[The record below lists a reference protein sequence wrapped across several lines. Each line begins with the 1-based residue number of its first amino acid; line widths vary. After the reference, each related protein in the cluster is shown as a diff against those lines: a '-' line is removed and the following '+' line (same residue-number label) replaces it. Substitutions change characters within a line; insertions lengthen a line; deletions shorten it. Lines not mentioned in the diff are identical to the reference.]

1 MNLPLLV
8 EIPAALLPLVA
19 RNRESLRAAVGA
31 IQSESEGAAAGLIA
45 GRTRSHNSQTDHPT
59 PPFATPQ
66 SPVGAGS
73 TRDEALP
80 VPTQP
85 DWSPDRWLQW
95 DRVTAA
101 SDFVLQQATQN
112 PVLLLDLAASG
123 DLDRAFAPGELCAQI
138 AAAVSQAATEDELA
152 RALRRQRARHQIRII
167 WRDLTRQADLIQTC
181 RDLSD
186 MADACID
193 QAYQWLYLRHC
204 QQFGT
209 PMGRRSGQ
217 PQHMVVLGMGKL
229 GAVELN
235 LSSDIDLIFAYPE
248 GGETEGAKRPLDN
261 QEFFIRL
268 GQRLIKALDPITVD
282 GFVFRVD
289 MRLRPYGSSGALV
302 LSFNALEQY
311 YQDQGR
317 DWERYAMI
325 KARVVA
331 GDQQAGAQLL
341 DMLRPFVYRRYLDFS
356 AIEALRTMKQLI
368 QQEVRRKGM
377 ADNIKLGSGGIR
389 EVEFIAQAFQ
399 LIHGG
404 RDLSL
409 QQRPLLKVL
418 ATLEG
423 QGYLPAAVIA
433 ELRDGYEFLRYTEH
447 AIQAIADRQTQM
459 LPDGDQDRAR
469 IAFMMGFTDWASF
482 HQRLMQWRERTAWH
496 FGELIADPDEEADVP
511 KEEIV
516 GGEWLPLWEDSQDQD
531 VACRQLYTAG
541 FNDPAKALK
550 RLEDLRASPQ
560 LRAMQRLGRER
571 LDAFIPRL
579 LAQAVEHVDPD
590 LVLER
595 VLPLVEAVARRSAY
609 LVLLTENPDAL
620 RRLLTLCAAS
630 PWIAEQIARFPLL
643 LDELLNEARLFNPP
657 LAPELAA
664 ELRERLT
671 RIPED
676 DLEQQMEALR
686 HFKLAHNLRVAASEI
701 VGALPLMK
709 VSDYLTWLA
718 EAILEQVLALAWRQ
732 TVARHGVPK
741 RPDGSDC
748 DPGFVIVGYG
758 KVGGIELGHG
768 SDLDL
773 VFIHDGDPNAET
785 DGAKPI
791 DSAQFFTRLG
801 QRIIHLLTAQTNS
814 GQLYDVD
821 MRLRP
826 SGAAGLLVSSV
837 AAFARYQENEA
848 WTWEHQALVR
858 ARVLVGC
865 RQTGAA
871 FEQVRAQVLGRTRD
885 LDKLRAEVSE
895 MRAKMRDNLGTRLT
909 TAGLGA
915 NAFDAGVPFD
925 VKQDAGGI
933 VDIEFMVQYAALA
946 WSDKHPAL
954 LQYTDNIRILEGLEQ
969 AGLLPAADAGL
980 LREAYKA
987 YRSAAHRQALQ
998 KQAGVIAGDQFSAE
1012 RREVMRIWQSLG
1024 LSTPPVGAA

>member
-1 MNLPLLV
+1 MSLPPLAELPG
-8 EIPAALLPLVA
+8 ILLPFVTRAEQSFRTAVA
-19 RNRESLRAAVGA
+19 EL
-31 IQSESEGAAAGLIA
+31 EDDHGLSA
-45 GRTRSHNSQTDHPT
+45 WTAERWAQ
-59 PPFATPQ
+59 FA
-66 SPVGAGS
+66 
-73 TRDEALP
+73 
-80 VPTQP
+80 
-85 DWSPDRWLQW
+85 
-95 DRVTAA
+95 RVTAA
-101 SDFVLQQATQN
+101 SDFVTEQSVRDPLM
-112 PVLLLDLAASG
+112 LLALVQSG
-123 DLDRAFAPGELCAQI
+123 ELDRGFAPGELCGQI
-138 AAAVSQAATEDELA
+138 AAAVNAAETDDELG
-152 RALRRQRARHQIRII
+152 RALRRQRTRQQVRII
-167 WRDLTRQADLIQTC
+167 WRDLTRQADLVQTC

-186 MADACID
+186 MADASID
-193 QAYQWLYLRHC
+193 QAYQWLYSRHC
-204 QQFGT
+204 QQFGVPT
-209 PMGRRSGQ
+209 GRRSGE
-217 PQHMVVLGMGKL
+217 PQQMVILGMGKL

-248 GGETEGAKRPLDN
+248 GGETVGVKRSLDN

-268 GQRLIKALDPITVD
+268 GQRLIKALDPMTVD

-289 MRLRPYGSSGALV
+289 MRLRPYGSAGALV

-325 KARVVA
+325 KSRVVA
-331 GDQQAGAQLL
+331 GDQVAGAQLQE
-341 DMLRPFVYRRYLDFS
+341 MLRPFVYRRYLDFS

-418 ATLEG
+418 STLEG
-423 QGYLPAAVIA
+423 QGYLPPAVIS
-433 ELRDGYEFLRYTEH
+433 ELREGYEFLRYTEH

-459 LPDGDQDRAR
+459 LPDGAQDQAR
-469 IAFMMGFTDWASF
+469 IAFMLGFADWEAF
-482 HQRLMQWRERTAWH
+482 HAQLMYWRGRVAWH
-496 FGELIADPDEEADVP
+496 FGQVIADPDEEEGTESEVV
-511 KEEIV
+511 V
-516 GGEWLPLWEDSQDQD
+516 GGEWLPLWEEAQDEEA
-531 VACRQLYTAG
+531 ACRQLEEGG
-541 FNDPAKALK
+541 FADATKALK
-550 RLEDLRASPQ
+550 ALAGLRSSPQ

-579 LAQAVEHVDPD
+579 LAQAVEHANPD

-609 LVLLTENPDAL
+609 LVLLTENPGAL

-630 PWIAEQIARFPLL
+630 PWIAEQITRFPLL
-643 LDELLNEARLFNPP
+643 LDELLNEGRLFKPP

-686 HFKLAHNLRVAASEI
+686 HFKLAHRLRVAASEI
-701 VGALPLMK
+701 AGSLPLMK

-718 EAILEQVLALAWRQ
+718 EAILAQVLALAWRQ
-732 TVARHGVPK
+732 TVAKYGTPLRT
-741 RPDGSDC
+741 DGTLC
-748 DPGFVIVGYG
+748 DPGFIIVGYG
-758 KVGGIELGHG
+758 KVGGLELGHG

-773 VFIHDGDPNAET
+773 VFIHDGDPQAET

-791 DSAQFFTRLG
+791 DGAQFFTRLG
-801 QRIIHLLTAQTNS
+801 QRIIHLITTQTNS
-814 GQLYDVD
+814 GQLYEVD

-826 SGAAGLLVSSV
+826 SGASGLLVSSV
-837 AAFARYQENEA
+837 GAFARYQENEA

-858 ARVLVGC
+858 ARVLVGS
-865 RQTGAA
+865 QDVGQA
-871 FEQVRAQVLGRTRD
+871 FEKVRAAILGKHRD
-885 LDKLRAEVSE
+885 LATLRQEVSE
-895 MRAKMRDNLGTRLT
+895 MRAKMRDNLGSKS
-909 TAGLGA
+909 TAAGTAA
-915 NAFDAGVPFD
+915 NAFEATAPFD
-925 VKQDAGGI
+925 LKQDAGGI

-946 WSDKHPAL
+946 WSETHPPL
-954 LQYTDNIRILEGLEQ
+954 LRWTDNIRILEELEHEGLM
-969 AGLLPAADAGL
+969 PAEDASL

-998 KQAGVIAGDQFSAE
+998 KDPGVIPGDQFVDE
-1012 RREVMRIWQSLG
+1012 RRQVLRIWRELG
-1024 LSTPPVGAA
+1024 LS

>member
-1 MNLPLLV
+1 MSLPSLADF
-8 EIPAALLPLVA
+8 PAILLPLVTRA
-19 RNRESLRAAVGA
+19 QQTFRTSLAAASDGASASFDAWPESRRAA
-31 IQSESEGAAAGLIA
+31 
-45 GRTRSHNSQTDHPT
+45 
-59 PPFATPQ
+59 F
-66 SPVGAGS
+66 
-73 TRDEALP
+73 
-80 VPTQP
+80 
-85 DWSPDRWLQW
+85 
-95 DRVTAA
+95 DRVCAA
-101 SDFVLQQATQN
+101 SDFVTEQVCRD
-112 PVLLLDLAASG
+112 PHMLLELADS
-123 DLDRAFAPGELCAQI
+123 GELERSFAVGELRGQI
-138 AAAVSQAATEDELA
+138 AAALAEAGSEEELG
-152 RALRRQRARHQIRII
+152 RNLRRQRTRQQVRII
-167 WRDLTRQADLIQTC
+167 WRDLTRQADLVETC
-181 RDLSD
+181 RDLSE
-186 MADACID
+186 MADASID
-193 QAYQWLYLRHC
+193 LAYQWLYERHC

-209 PMGRRSGQ
+209 PTGRRSGQ
-217 PQHMVVLGMGKL
+217 PQQMVILGMGKL

-248 GGETEGAKRPLDN
+248 GGETVGAKRPLDN

-325 KARVVA
+325 KARVVG
-331 GDQQAGAQLL
+331 GDQVAGEQLL
-341 DMLRPFVYRRYLDFS
+341 EMLRPFVYRRYLDFS

-377 ADNIKLGSGGIR
+377 AENIKLGAGGIR

-418 ATLEG
+418 RTLEG
-423 QGYLPAAVIA
+423 QGYLPAAVID
-433 ELRDGYEFLRYTEH
+433 ELRQGYEFLRYTEH

-459 LPDGDQDRAR
+459 LPDGEQDQAR
-469 IAFMMGFTDWASF
+469 IAFMLGFADWQSF
-482 HQRLMQWRERTAWH
+482 HAQLMHWRGRVSWH
-496 FGELIADPDEEADVP
+496 FRQVIADPDSDPDDEQPEDTEVV
-511 KEEIV
+511 V
-516 GGEWLPLWEDSQDQD
+516 GGEWLPLWEESQDED
-531 VACRQLYTAG
+531 AACRQLLSGG
-541 FNDPAKALK
+541 FVDADKALK
-550 RLEDLRASPQ
+550 NLNDLRNSSQ
-560 LRAMQRLGRER
+560 LRSMQRLGRER

-579 LAQAVEHVDPD
+579 LAQAVEHENPD

-643 LDELLNEARLFNPP
+643 LDELLNEGRLFSPP
-657 LAPELAA
+657 KAPELAA

-686 HFKLAHNLRVAASEI
+686 HFKLAHRLRVAASEI
-701 VGALPLMK
+701 TGSLPLMK

-718 EAILEQVLALAWRQ
+718 EAILEQVLALAWRH
-732 TVARHGVPK
+732 TVARHGTPS
-741 RPDGSDC
+741 RPDGSLC

-773 VFIHDGDPNAET
+773 VFIHDGDLQAET

-801 QRIIHLLTAQTNS
+801 QRIIHLLTTQTNS
-814 GQLYDVD
+814 GQLYEVD

-826 SGAAGLLVSSV
+826 SGASGLLVSSLG
-837 AAFARYQENEA
+837 AFSRYQENEA

-858 ARVLVGC
+858 ARVLVGSHEVG
-865 RQTGAA
+865 TA
-871 FEQVRAQVLGRTRD
+871 FEQVRASVLGRERD
-885 LDKLRAEVSE
+885 LPKLRQEVSE
-895 MRAKMRDNLGTRLT
+895 MRAKMRGSLGTKV
-909 TAGLGA
+909 TAAGTAA
-915 NAFDAGVPFD
+915 NAFQPTVSFD
-925 VKQDAGGI
+925 LKQDAGGI

-946 WSDKHPAL
+946 WSREHPAL
-954 LQYTDNIRILEGLEQ
+954 LRYTDNIRILEGLEE
-969 AGLLPAADAGL
+969 AGLIPASDASL
-980 LREAYKA
+980 LREVYKI

-998 KQAGVIAGDQFSAE
+998 NQAGVVSGDQFE
-1012 RREVMRIWQSLG
+1012 IQRREVMRIWGEMG
-1024 LSTPPVGAA
+1024 LS

>member
-1 MNLPLLV
+1 MSLPSLADF
-8 EIPAALLPLVA
+8 PAILLPLVT
-19 RNRESLRAAVGA
+19 RA
-31 IQSESEGAAAGLIA
+31 QQTF
-45 GRTRSHNSQTDHPT
+45 RT
-59 PPFATPQ
+59 AL
-66 SPVGAGS
+66 A
-73 TRDEALP
+73 ALP
-80 VPTQP
+80 EDSLASFEAWPEA
-85 DWSPDRWLQW
+85 RRKAF
-95 DRVTAA
+95 DRVCAA
-101 SDFVLQQATQN
+101 SDFVTEQVCRD
-112 PVLLLDLAASG
+112 PRMLLELAES
-123 DLDRAFAPGELCAQI
+123 GELERSFSAGELRGQI
-138 AAAVSQAATEDELA
+138 AAAVLTASSDDELG
-152 RALRRQRARHQIRII
+152 RNLRRQRMRQQVRII
-167 WRDLTRQADLIQTC
+167 WRDLTRQADLIETC
-181 RDLSD
+181 RDLSE
-186 MADACID
+186 MADGCID
-193 QAYQWLYLRHC
+193 LAYQWLYERHC
-204 QQFGT
+204 QLLGT
-209 PMGRRSGQ
+209 PTGRRSGE
-217 PQHMVVLGMGKL
+217 PQQMVILGMGKL

-248 GGETEGAKRPLDN
+248 GGETVGAKRALDN

-268 GQRLIKALDPITVD
+268 GQRLIKALDPVTVD

-325 KARVVA
+325 KARVVG
-331 GDQQAGAQLL
+331 GDQVAGEQLL
-341 DMLRPFVYRRYLDFS
+341 QMLRPFVYRRYLDFS

-377 ADNIKLGSGGIR
+377 AENIKLGAGGIR

-409 QQRPLLKVL
+409 QQRPLFKVL
-418 ATLEG
+418 KTLEG
-423 QGYLPAAVIA
+423 QGYLPSAVTD
-433 ELRDGYEFLRYTEH
+433 ELREGYEFLRYTEH

-459 LPDGDQDRAR
+459 LPDNQQDQAR
-469 IAFMMGFTDWASF
+469 IAMMLGFADWPTF
-482 HQRLMQWRERTAWH
+482 HERLMHWRNRVSWH
-496 FGELIADPDEEADVP
+496 FRQVIADPDSDDDEQEDDGEV
-511 KEEIV
+511 IV
-516 GGEWLPLWEDSQDQD
+516 GGEWLPLWQESQDEEA
-531 VACRQLYTAG
+531 ACRQLSQAG
-541 FNDPAKALK
+541 FVEADKAIKQLAN
-550 RLEDLRASPQ
+550 LRGSPQ
-560 LRAMQRLGRER
+560 LRSMQRLGRER

-579 LAQAVEHVDPD
+579 LAQAVEHQNPD

-643 LDELLNEARLFNPP
+643 LDELLNEGRLFKPP

-664 ELRERLT
+664 ELHERLI

-686 HFKLAHNLRVAASEI
+686 HFKLAHRLRVAASEI
-701 VGALPLMK
+701 SGSLPLMK

-718 EAILEQVLALAWRQ
+718 EAILEQVLALAWRH
-732 TVARHGVPK
+732 TVARHGTPA
-741 RPDGSDC
+741 RPDGSLC
-748 DPGFVIVGYG
+748 DPSFVIVGYG

-773 VFIHDGDPNAET
+773 VFIHDGDPQAET

-791 DSAQFFTRLG
+791 DGAQFFTRLG
-801 QRIIHLLTAQTNS
+801 QRIIHLLTTQTNS
-814 GQLYDVD
+814 GQLYEVD

-826 SGAAGLLVSSV
+826 SGASGLLVSSLG
-837 AAFARYQENEA
+837 AFARYQENEA

-858 ARVLVGC
+858 ARVLVGSSDV
-865 RQTGAA
+865 GSE
-871 FEQVRAQVLGRTRD
+871 FGKVRAAVLGRERD

-909 TAGLGA
+909 TAGRGA
-915 NAFDAGVPFD
+915 NAFDPAMVFD
-925 VKQDAGGI
+925 LKQDAGGI

-946 WSDKHPAL
+946 WSREHPAL
-954 LQYTDNIRILEGLEQ
+954 LRYTDNIRILEGLEE
-969 AGLLPAADAGL
+969 AGLLPGVDASL

-987 YRSAAHRQALQ
+987 YRAAAHRQALQ
-998 KQAGVIAGDQFSAE
+998 NQAGTVAGDQFEVE
-1012 RREVMRIWQSLG
+1012 RREVMRIWSESG
-1024 LSTPPVGAA
+1024 LT

>member
-1 MNLPLLV
+1 MNMPLLV
-8 EIPAALLPLVA
+8 ELPADLSPLIS
-19 RNRESLRAAVGA
+19 RNRDSFHVSL
-31 IQSESEGAAAGLIA
+31 AAAELA
-45 GRTRSHNSQTDHPT
+45 
-59 PPFATPQ
+59 
-66 SPVGAGS
+66 
-73 TRDEALP
+73 
-80 VPTQP
+80 
-85 DWSPDRWLQW
+85 
-95 DRVTAA
+95 DRVAA
-101 SDFVLQQATQN
+101 WPAERWAQFDRVCACSDFVSQQVLRDPA
-112 PVLLLDLAASG
+112 LLLQLISSG
-123 DLDRAFAPGELCAQI
+123 ELDRGYAKNELCQQI
-138 AAAVSQAATEDELA
+138 AAATQAASTEDELG
-152 RALRRQRARHQIRII
+152 RVLRRQRNRHQVRII
-167 WRDLTRQADLIQTC
+167 WRDLTRQADLVQTC
-181 RDLSD
+181 QDLSD
-186 MADACID
+186 LADASID
-193 QAYQWLYLRHC
+193 QAYRWLYPRHC
-204 QQFGT
+204 EQFGT
-209 PMGRRSGQ
+209 PIGRRSGE
-217 PQHMVVLGMGKL
+217 PQQMVVLGMGKL

-248 GGETEGAKRPLDN
+248 GGETQGTKRPLDN

-268 GQRLIKALDPITVD
+268 GQRLIKALDPVTVD

-331 GDQQAGAQLL
+331 GDQQAGGQLL
-341 DMLRPFVYRRYLDFS
+341 EMLRPFVYRRYLDFS

-377 ADNIKLGSGGIR
+377 AENIKLGSGGIR

-433 ELRDGYEFLRYTEH
+433 EMRQGYEFLRYTEH
-447 AIQAIADRQTQM
+447 AIQAIADKQTQM
-459 LPDGDQDRAR
+459 LPDSEQDRAR
-469 IAFMMGFTDWASF
+469 MACMMGFADWAVF
-482 HQRLMQWRERTAWH
+482 HAQLMAWRGRIDWH
-496 FGELIADPDEEADVP
+496 FRQVIADPDEEEGEV
-511 KEEIV
+511 EVVV
-516 GGEWLPLWEDSQDQD
+516 GGEWLPLWEEAQHEEA
-531 VACRQLYTAG
+531 ACRQLEEAG
-541 FNDPAKALK
+541 FFDAPKALK
-550 RLEDLRASPQ
+550 HLANLRGSPQ

-579 LAQAVEHVDPD
+579 LAQAVEHDDPD

-630 PWIAEQIARFPLL
+630 PWIAEQITRFPLL
-643 LDELLNEARLFNPP
+643 LDELLNEGRLFNPP

-701 VGALPLMK
+701 NGSLPLMK

-718 EAILEQVLALAWRQ
+718 EAILAQVLALAWRQ
-732 TVARHGVPK
+732 TVARHGVP
-741 RPDGSDC
+741 RRADGSLC
-748 DPGFVIVGYG
+748 DPGFVILGYG

-773 VFIHDGDPNAET
+773 VFIHDGDANTET

-814 GQLYDVD
+814 GQLYEVD

-826 SGAAGLLVSSV
+826 SGAAGLLVSSLG
-837 AAFARYQENEA
+837 AFARYQENEA

-858 ARVLVGC
+858 ARVLVGDA
-865 RQTGAA
+865 GVASA
-871 FEQVRAQVLGRTRD
+871 FEQVRAQVLGRERD
-885 LDKLRAEVSE
+885 LAKLSAEVSE
-895 MRAKMRDNLGTRLT
+895 MRAKMRDNLGTRATL
-909 TAGLGA
+909 AGTGP
-915 NAFDAGVPFD
+915 NAFDSAVRFD
-925 VKQDAGGI
+925 LKQDAGGI

-946 WSDKHPAL
+946 WSREHPAL
-954 LQYTDNIRILEGLEQ
+954 LRYTDNIRILEGLEQ
-969 AGLLPAADAGL
+969 AGLMPAADAAL

-987 YRSAAHRQALQ
+987 YRSVAHRQALQ
-998 KQAGVIAGDQFSAE
+998 KQAGVISGDQFVTE
-1012 RREVMRIWQSLG
+1012 RQEVRRIWAQLG
-1024 LSTPPVGAA
+1024 LV

>member
-1 MNLPLLV
+1 MSLPLLADL
-8 EIPAALLPLVA
+8 PATLQPLVS
-19 RNRESLRAAVGA
+19 RNAASLRAAVAAGDSPSLDDWSTQRWA
-31 IQSESEGAAAGLIA
+31 EFDRVAAA
-45 GRTRSHNSQTDHPT
+45 S
-59 PPFATPQ
+59 
-66 SPVGAGS
+66 
-73 TRDEALP
+73 E
-80 VPTQP
+80 
-85 DWSPDRWLQW
+85 
-95 DRVTAA
+95 
-101 SDFVLQQATQN
+101 FVLEQSLREPAMLQAL
-112 PVLLLDLAASG
+112 VASG
-123 DLDRAFAPGELCAQI
+123 ELDRPFGAGELCAQV
-138 AAAVSQAATEDELA
+138 AAAAQAATSEDELA
-152 RALRRQRARHQIRII
+152 RNLRRQRTRQQVRII
-167 WRDLTRQADLIQTC
+167 WRDLTRQADLVQTC

-186 MADACID
+186 LADASID
-193 QAYQWLYLRHC
+193 QAYQWLYPRLC
-204 QQFGT
+204 AQFGT
-209 PMGRRSGQ
+209 PTGHRSGL
-217 PQHMVVLGMGKL
+217 PQQMVVLGMGKL

-248 GGETEGAKRPLDN
+248 GGETAGVKRPLDN
-261 QEFFIRL
+261 QEFFTRL

-289 MRLRPYGSSGALV
+289 MRLRPYGSAGALV

-331 GDQQAGAQLL
+331 GDQVAGAQLQE
-341 DMLRPFVYRRYLDFS
+341 MLRPFVYRRYLDFS

-377 ADNIKLGSGGIR
+377 AENIKLGAGGIR

-423 QGYLPAAVIA
+423 QGYLPPAVIA
-433 ELRDGYEFLRYTEH
+433 ELREGYEFLRYTEH

-459 LPDGDQDRAR
+459 LPDGDLDRAR
-469 IAFMMGFTDWASF
+469 IAFMLGFDGWDSF
-482 HQRLMQWRERTAWH
+482 HAQLMHWRGRIDWH
-496 FGELIADPDEEADVP
+496 FRQVIADPDEEEG
-511 KEEIV
+511 EEGEVVV
-516 GGEWLPLWEDSQDQD
+516 GGEWLPLWEEAQDEEA
-531 VACRQLYTAG
+531 ACRQLDDAG
-541 FNDPAKALK
+541 FADAAKALK
-550 RLEDLRASPQ
+550 QLAGLRASPQ

-579 LAQAVEHVDPD
+579 LAQAVEHADPD

-609 LVLLTENPDAL
+609 LVLLTENPGAL

-630 PWIAEQIARFPLL
+630 PWIAAQITRFPLL
-643 LDELLNEARLFNPP
+643 LDELLNEGRLFSPP
-657 LAPELAA
+657 QAPELAA

-686 HFKLAHNLRVAASEI
+686 HFKLAHSLRVAASEI
-701 VGALPLMK
+701 AGSLPLMK

-718 EAILEQVLALAWRQ
+718 EAILNQVLALAWRQ
-732 TVARHGVPK
+732 TVARHGQPA
-741 RPDGSDC
+741 RSDGSLC
-748 DPGFVIVGYG
+748 DPGFIIVGYG

-773 VFIHDGDPNAET
+773 VFIHDGDPQAET

-801 QRIIHLLTAQTNS
+801 QRIIHLLTTQTNS

-826 SGAAGLLVSSV
+826 SGASGLLVSSLG
-837 AAFARYQENEA
+837 AFQRYQQNEA

-865 RQTGAA
+865 PQVGAA
-871 FEQVRAQVLGRTRD
+871 FEGVRAEVLGKARD
-885 LDKLRAEVSE
+885 LEKLRAEVSE
-895 MRAKMRDNLGTRLT
+895 MRAKMRDNLGTRAT
-909 TAGLGA
+909 QAGLGA
-915 NAFDAGVPFD
+915 NAFDSGVAFD
-925 VKQDAGGI
+925 IKQDAGGI

-946 WSDKHPAL
+946 WSHEHPAL
-954 LQYTDNIRILEGLEQ
+954 LRYTDNIRILEGLEA
-969 AGLLPAADAGL
+969 AGLMPASDAVL
-980 LREAYKA
+980 LREVYKA
-987 YRSAAHRQALQ
+987 FRSAAHRQALQ
-998 KQAGVIAGDQFSAE
+998 KQAGVIDAGQFVVE
-1012 RREVMRIWQSLG
+1012 RREVRRIWAQLG
-1024 LSTPPVGAA
+1024 LS

>member
-1 MNLPLLV
+1 MSLPALAVLPAILLPFASRAEQSLRTAV
-8 EIPAALLPLVA
+8 AALDDDHGL
-19 RNRESLRAAVGA
+19 
-31 IQSESEGAAAGLIA
+31 AG
-45 GRTRSHNSQTDHPT
+45 
-59 PPFATPQ
+59 
-66 SPVGAGS
+66 
-73 TRDEALP
+73 
-80 VPTQP
+80 
-85 DWSPDRWLQW
+85 WSPERWA
-95 DRVTAA
+95 DFARVSAA
-101 SDFVLQQATQN
+101 SDFFIEQSVRDPLM
-112 PVLLLDLAASG
+112 LLELVQFG
-123 DLDRAFAPGELCAQI
+123 DLDRGFAPGEMCGQI
-138 AAAVSQAATEDELA
+138 AAAVQQAQSEDELG
-152 RALRRQRARHQIRII
+152 RLLRRQRTRQQVRII
-167 WRDLTRQADLIQTC
+167 WRDLTRQADLVQTC

-186 MADACID
+186 MADASID
-193 QAYQWLYLRHC
+193 QAYQWLYQRHC

-209 PMGRRSGQ
+209 PTGRRSGE
-217 PQHMVVLGMGKL
+217 PQQMVILGMGKL

-248 GGETEGAKRPLDN
+248 GGETVGVKRPLDN

-289 MRLRPYGSSGALV
+289 MRLRPYGSAGALV

-331 GDQQAGAQLL
+331 GDQVAGVQLL
-341 DMLRPFVYRRYLDFS
+341 EMLRPFVYRRYLDFS

-377 ADNIKLGSGGIR
+377 AENIKLGSGGIR

-418 ATLEG
+418 GTLEG
-423 QGYLPAAVIA
+423 QGYLPPAVIA
-433 ELRDGYEFLRYTEH
+433 ELRNGYEFLRYTEH

-459 LPDGDQDRAR
+459 LPDDEKDQAR
-469 IAFMMGFTDWASF
+469 IAFMLGFDSWTAF
-482 HQRLMQWRERTAWH
+482 HEQLMYWRGRVDWH
-496 FGELIADPDEEADVP
+496 FRQVIADPDEEDG
-511 KEEIV
+511 EECQVAV
-516 GGEWLPLWEDSQDQD
+516 GGEWLPLWEEAQDEE
-531 VACRQLYTAG
+531 AASRQLEEGG
-541 FNDPAKALK
+541 FKDAPKALK
-550 RLEDLRASPQ
+550 QLAALRGSPQ

-579 LAQAVEHVDPD
+579 LAQAVEHADPD

-609 LVLLTENPDAL
+609 LVLLTENPGAL
-620 RRLLTLCAAS
+620 RQLLTLCAAS
-630 PWIAEQIARFPLL
+630 PWIAEQITRFPML
-643 LDELLNEARLFNPP
+643 LDELLNEGRLFKPP

-686 HFKLAHNLRVAASEI
+686 HFKLAHRLRVAASEI
-701 VGALPLMK
+701 SGSLALMK

-732 TVARHGVPK
+732 TVGKYGSPQRA
-741 RPDGSDC
+741 DGTLC
-748 DPGFVIVGYG
+748 DPGFIIVGYG

-791 DSAQFFTRLG
+791 DTAQFFTRLG
-801 QRIIHLLTAQTNS
+801 QRIIHLLTTQTNS
-814 GQLYDVD
+814 GQLYEVD

-826 SGAAGLLVSSV
+826 SGASGLLVSSLG
-837 AAFARYQENEA
+837 AFERYQQNEA
-848 WTWEHQALVR
+848 WTWEHQALIR

-865 RQTGAA
+865 KDVGGA
-871 FEQVRAQVLGRTRD
+871 FEKVRAAVLGRERD
-885 LDKLRAEVSE
+885 LPTLRQEVSE
-895 MRAKMRDNLGTRLT
+895 MRAKMRDNLGSKATVAG
-909 TAGLGA
+909 TAA
-915 NAFDAGVPFD
+915 NAFDATAPFD
-925 VKQDAGGI
+925 LKQDAGGI
-933 VDIEFMVQYAALA
+933 VDIEFMVQYATLA
-946 WSDKHPAL
+946 WSKEHPAL
-954 LQYTDNIRILEGLEQ
+954 LRYTDNIRILEGLEQ
-969 AGLLPAADAGL
+969 AGLIPATDAAL

-998 KQAGVIAGDQFSAE
+998 KEAGVIGGDQFVVE
-1012 RREVMRIWQSLG
+1012 RRDVMRIWAELG
-1024 LSTPPVGAA
+1024 LS

>member
-1 MNLPLLV
+1 MSLPSL
-8 EIPAALLPLVA
+8 AAMPSLLLPLA
-19 RNRESLRAAVGA
+19 SRAEQSWRSAV
-31 IQSESEGAAAGLIA
+31 AGLE
-45 GRTRSHNSQTDHPT
+45 GEHGLDQWSSERWTD
-59 PPFATPQ
+59 FA
-66 SPVGAGS
+66 
-73 TRDEALP
+73 
-80 VPTQP
+80 
-85 DWSPDRWLQW
+85 
-95 DRVTAA
+95 RVSAA
-101 SDFVLQQATQN
+101 SDFFIEQALRD
-112 PVLLLDLAASG
+112 PLMLLEVERCG
-123 DLDRAFAPGELCAQI
+123 QLDRSFAPGELRAQI
-138 AAAVSQAATEDELA
+138 AEAAQQAQTDDELG
-152 RALRRQRARHQIRII
+152 RVLRRQRTRQQIRII
-167 WRDLTRQADLIQTC
+167 WRDLTRQADLIETC

-186 MADACID
+186 MADASID
-193 QAYQWLYLRHC
+193 QAYRWLYQRHC

-209 PMGRRSGQ
+209 PTGHRSGE
-217 PQHMVVLGMGKL
+217 PQQMVILGMGKL

-248 GGETEGAKRPLDN
+248 GGETVGAKRPLDN

-268 GQRLIKALDPITVD
+268 GQRLIKALDPMTVD

-331 GDQQAGAQLL
+331 GDQVMGAQLL
-341 DMLRPFVYRRYLDFS
+341 DLLRPFVYRRYLDFS

-377 ADNIKLGSGGIR
+377 ADNIKLGAGGIR

-418 ATLEG
+418 SILEG
-423 QGYLPAAVIA
+423 QGYLPPAVIS
-433 ELRDGYEFLRYTEH
+433 ELREGYEFLRYTEH

-459 LPDGDQDRAR
+459 LPDSEQDQAR
-469 IAFMMGFTDWASF
+469 IAFMMGFDSWGLF
-482 HQRLMQWRERTAWH
+482 HEQLMAWRGRIDWH
-496 FGELIADPDEEADVP
+496 FRQVIADPDDENDIDEG
-511 KEEIV
+511 EMIV
-516 GGEWLPLWEDSQDQD
+516 GGEWLPLWEEVQDD
-531 VACRQLYTAG
+531 EAACAQLKEAG
-541 FNDPAKALK
+541 FVDAPNALK
-550 RLEDLRASPQ
+550 QLASLRASPQ

-579 LAQAVEHVDPD
+579 LAQAVEHANPD

-630 PWIAEQIARFPLL
+630 PWIAEQITRFPLL
-643 LDELLNEARLFNPP
+643 LDELLNEGRLFKPP

-686 HFKLAHNLRVAASEI
+686 NFKLAHRLRVAASEI
-701 VGALPLMK
+701 AGSLPLMK

-732 TVARHGVPK
+732 TVAKYGTPQRS
-741 RPDGSDC
+741 DGSLC
-748 DPGFVIVGYG
+748 DPGFIIVGYG

-826 SGAAGLLVSSV
+826 SGASGLLVSSLG
-837 AAFARYQENEA
+837 AFERYQQNEA

-865 RQTGAA
+865 KQVGAA
-871 FEQVRAQVLGRTRD
+871 FEKVRAQVLGRERD
-885 LDKLRAEVSE
+885 LPTLRQEVSE
-895 MRAKMRDNLGTRLT
+895 MRAKMRDNLGTRI
-909 TAGLGA
+909 TAAGTGD
-915 NAFDAGVPFD
+915 NAFLPTVPFD
-925 VKQDAGGI
+925 LKQDAGGI

-946 WSDKHPAL
+946 WSREHPAL
-954 LQYTDNIRILEGLEQ
+954 LRYTDNIRILEGLEQ
-969 AGLLPAADAGL
+969 AGLMPATDASL

-987 YRSAAHRQALQ
+987 FRAVAHRQALQ
-998 KQAGVIAGDQFSAE
+998 KEAGVVTGYQLVDA
-1012 RREVMRIWQSLG
+1012 RRDVRRIWAQLG
-1024 LSTPPVGAA
+1024 LS

>member
-1 MNLPLLV
+1 MSLPSLAEL
-8 EIPAALLPLVA
+8 PAILLPLVTRAQQSFRASLDALMDVDKA
-19 RNRESLRAAVGA
+19 RFDTWPHARLAA
-31 IQSESEGAAAGLIA
+31 
-45 GRTRSHNSQTDHPT
+45 
-59 PPFATPQ
+59 F
-66 SPVGAGS
+66 
-73 TRDEALP
+73 
-80 VPTQP
+80 
-85 DWSPDRWLQW
+85 
-95 DRVTAA
+95 DRVCGA
-101 SDFVLQQATQN
+101 SDFVAEHVARDPLM
-112 PVLLLDLAASG
+112 LLELAES
-123 DLDRAFAPGELCAQI
+123 GELERSFGAGELHGQI
-138 AAAVSQAATEDELA
+138 ARAVVEATTDDELG
-152 RALRRQRARHQIRII
+152 RNLRRQRTRQQVRII
-167 WRDLTRQADLIQTC
+167 WRDLTKQADLVETC

-186 MADACID
+186 MADGSID
-193 QAYQWLYLRHC
+193 LAYRWLYERHC

-209 PMGRRSGQ
+209 PTGRRTGE
-217 PQHMVVLGMGKL
+217 PQQMVILGMGKL

-248 GGETEGAKRPLDN
+248 GGETQGVKRALDN

-268 GQRLIKALDPITVD
+268 GQRLIKALDPVTVD

-325 KARVVA
+325 KARVVG
-331 GDQQAGAQLL
+331 GDRAKGDELL
-341 DMLRPFVYRRYLDFS
+341 EMLRPFVYRRYLDFS

-377 ADNIKLGSGGIR
+377 AENIKLGSGGIR

-418 ATLEG
+418 RTLEG
-423 QGYLPAAVIA
+423 QGYLPAAVVD
-433 ELRDGYEFLRYTEH
+433 ELRQGYEFLRYTEH

-459 LPDGDQDRAR
+459 LPDGAQDQAR
-469 IAFMMGFTDWASF
+469 IAFIMGFADWNSF
-482 HQRLMQWRERTAWH
+482 HEKLMYWRGRVDWH
-496 FGELIADPDEEADVP
+496 FRQVIADPDEEEGQP
-511 KEEIV
+511 EGGEEIV
-516 GGEWLPLWEDSQDQD
+516 GGEWLPLWEESQNEES
-531 VACRQLYTAG
+531 ACRQLQEGG
-541 FNDPAKALK
+541 FADAEKALK
-550 RLEDLRASPQ
+550 HLSNLRNSSQ
-560 LRAMQRLGRER
+560 LRSMQRLGRER

-579 LAQAVEHVDPD
+579 LAQAVEHDNPD
-590 LVLER
+590 LILER

-609 LVLLTENPDAL
+609 LVLLTENPGAL

-643 LDELLNEARLFNPP
+643 LDELLNEGRLFSPP
-657 LAPELAA
+657 QAPELAA

-686 HFKLAHNLRVAASEI
+686 HFKLAHRLRVAASEI
-701 VGALPLMK
+701 TGSLPLMK

-718 EAILEQVLALAWRQ
+718 EAILEQVLALAWRH
-732 TVARHGVPK
+732 TVARHGAPR
-741 RPDGSDC
+741 RPDGSVC

-773 VFIHDGDPNAET
+773 VFIHDGDPQAET
-785 DGAKPI
+785 DGPKPI
-791 DSAQFFTRLG
+791 DGAQFFTRLG
-801 QRIIHLLTAQTNS
+801 QRIIHLITTQTNS
-814 GQLYDVD
+814 GQLYEVD

-826 SGAAGLLVSSV
+826 SGAAGLLVSSLG
-837 AAFARYQENEA
+837 AFSRYQENEA

-858 ARVLVGC
+858 ARVLVGSADVG
-865 RQTGAA
+865 RG
-871 FEQVRAQVLGRTRD
+871 FEAVRAAVLGRERD
-885 LDKLRAEVSE
+885 LDKLRQEVSE
-895 MRAKMRDNLGTRLT
+895 MRAKMRDNLGTRA
-909 TAGLGA
+909 TAAGNGP
-915 NAFDAGVPFD
+915 NAFEATASFD
-925 VKQDAGGI
+925 LKQDAGGI

-946 WSDKHPAL
+946 WSREHPAL
-954 LQYTDNIRILEGLEQ
+954 LRYTDNIRILEGLEE
-969 AGLLPAADAGL
+969 AGLMPAADASL
-980 LREAYKA
+980 LREVYKA

-998 KQAGVIAGDQFSAE
+998 KDAGVVSGDQFAAE
-1012 RREVMRIWQSLG
+1012 RREVMRIWAQLG
-1024 LSTPPVGAA
+1024 LS

>member
-1 MNLPLLV
+1 MSLPLLADF
-8 EIPAALLPLVA
+8 PAILLPLITRA
-19 RNRESLRAAVGA
+19 QQTFRTALADLSADALASFEAWPESRRLA
-31 IQSESEGAAAGLIA
+31 
-45 GRTRSHNSQTDHPT
+45 
-59 PPFATPQ
+59 F
-66 SPVGAGS
+66 
-73 TRDEALP
+73 
-80 VPTQP
+80 
-85 DWSPDRWLQW
+85 
-95 DRVTAA
+95 DRVCAA
-101 SDFVLQQATQN
+101 SDFVTEQICRD
-112 PVLLLDLAASG
+112 PRMLLDMADS
-123 DLDRAFAPGELCAQI
+123 GELERSFSAGELRGQI
-138 AAAVSQAATEDELA
+138 ADALSTATTDDELG
-152 RALRRQRARHQIRII
+152 RNLRRQRMRHQVRII
-167 WRDLTRQADLIQTC
+167 WRDLTRQADLIETC

-193 QAYQWLYLRHC
+193 LACHWLHERLC

-209 PMGRRSGQ
+209 PTGRRTGL
-217 PQHMVVLGMGKL
+217 PQQMVILGMGKL

-235 LSSDIDLIFAYPE
+235 LSSDIDLIFGYPE
-248 GGETEGAKRPLDN
+248 GGETVGVKRPLDN

-268 GQRLIKALDPITVD
+268 GQRLIKALDPVTVD

-325 KARVVA
+325 KARVVG
-331 GDQQAGAQLL
+331 GDQKAGAELL
-341 DMLRPFVYRRYLDFS
+341 EMLRPFVYRRYLDFS

-368 QQEVRRKGM
+368 QQEVKRKGM
-377 ADNIKLGSGGIR
+377 AENIKLGAGGIR

-409 QQRPLLKVL
+409 QQRPLFKVL
-418 ATLEG
+418 KTLEG
-423 QGYLPAAVIA
+423 QGYLPSAVTE
-433 ELRDGYEFLRYTEH
+433 ELREGYEFLRYTEH

-459 LPDGDQDRAR
+459 LPDNEQDQAR
-469 IAFMMGFTDWASF
+469 IALMMGFSDWASF
-482 HQRLMQWRERTAWH
+482 HERLMYWRGRVSWH
-496 FGELIADPDEEADVP
+496 FRQVIADPDSDPDEEQEDDSEV
-511 KEEIV
+511 IV
-516 GGEWLPLWEDSQDQD
+516 GGEWLPLWEESQDEE
-531 VACRQLYTAG
+531 AASRQLSQAG
-541 FNDPAKALK
+541 FVNAETAIKHLAN
-550 RLEDLRASPQ
+550 LRSSPH
-560 LRAMQRLGRER
+560 LRSMQRLSRER

-579 LAQAVEHVDPD
+579 LAQAVEHDKPD

-643 LDELLNEARLFNPP
+643 LDELLNEGRLFNPP

-664 ELRERLT
+664 ELRERLI

-686 HFKLAHNLRVAASEI
+686 HFKLAHSLRVAASEI
-701 VGALPLMK
+701 TGSLPLMK

-718 EAILEQVLALAWRQ
+718 EAILEQVLALAWRHS
-732 TVARHGVPK
+732 VARHGTPS
-741 RPDGSDC
+741 RPDGTLC

-773 VFIHDGDPNAET
+773 VFIHDGDPQTET
-785 DGAKPI
+785 DGARPI

-801 QRIIHLLTAQTNS
+801 QRIIHLLTTQTNS

-826 SGAAGLLVSSV
+826 SGASGLLVSSLG
-837 AAFARYQENEA
+837 AFSRYQDKEA

-858 ARVLVGC
+858 ARVLTGSPDVG
-865 RQTGAA
+865 R
-871 FEQVRAQVLGRTRD
+871 EVEKVRADVLGRERD

-895 MRAKMRDNLGTRLT
+895 MRAKMRDNLGSRLT
-909 TAGLGA
+909 AAGRGA
-915 NAFDAGVPFD
+915 NAFESSMPFD
-925 VKQDAGGI
+925 LKQDAGGI

-946 WSDKHPAL
+946 WSREHPGL
-954 LQYTDNIRILEGLEQ
+954 LQYTDNIRILEGLEE
-969 AGLLPAADAGL
+969 AGLLPDADASL

-998 KQAGVIAGDQFSAE
+998 KQAGVVSGDQFHCE
-1012 RREVMRIWQSLG
+1012 RREVMRIWAQMG
-1024 LSTPPVGAA
+1024 LS

>member
-1 MNLPLLV
+1 MSLPTLTELPAILLPKAQRAEQSFRDAV
-8 EIPAALLPLVA
+8 AALDA
-19 RNRESLRAAVGA
+19 DH
-31 IQSESEGAAAGLIA
+31 GLSA
-45 GRTRSHNSQTDHPT
+45 W
-59 PPFATPQ
+59 TPQ
-66 SPVGAGS
+66 
-73 TRDEALP
+73 
-80 VPTQP
+80 
-85 DWSPDRWLQW
+85 RWA
-95 DRVTAA
+95 DFARVCAA
-101 SDFVLQQATQN
+101 SDFVIEQSVRDPLM
-112 PVLLLDLAASG
+112 LLELAAWG
-123 DLDRAFAPGELCAQI
+123 ELDRGFAPGELCGQI
-138 AAAVSQAATEDELA
+138 AGAVQQAETEDELG
-152 RALRRQRARHQIRII
+152 RVLRRQRTRQQVRII
-167 WRDLTRQADLIQTC
+167 WRDLTRQADLVHTC

-186 MADACID
+186 MADASID
-193 QAYQWLYLRHC
+193 QAYQWLYQRHC
-204 QQFGT
+204 VQFGT
-209 PMGRRSGQ
+209 PTGRRSGE
-217 PQHMVVLGMGKL
+217 PQHMVILGMGKL

-248 GGETEGAKRPLDN
+248 GGETVGVKRSLDN

-268 GQRLIKALDPITVD
+268 GQKLIKALDPMTVD

-289 MRLRPYGSSGALV
+289 MRLRPYGSAGALV

-331 GDQQAGAQLL
+331 GDQVAGAQLL

-418 ATLEG
+418 GTLEG
-423 QGYLPAAVIA
+423 QGYLPPAVIA
-433 ELRDGYEFLRYTEH
+433 ELRNGYEFLRYTEH

-459 LPDGDQDRAR
+459 LPDSPEDQAR
-469 IAFMMGFTDWASF
+469 IAFMLGFADWTAF
-482 HQRLMQWRERTAWH
+482 HERLMYWRGRVDWH
-496 FGELIADPDEEADVP
+496 FRQVIADPDEEEGAESELV
-511 KEEIV
+511 V
-516 GGEWLPLWEDSQDQD
+516 GGEWLPLWEESQDEEA
-531 VACRQLYTAG
+531 ACRQLAEGG
-541 FNDPAKALK
+541 FTDATKALK
-550 RLEDLRASPQ
+550 ALASLRNSPQ

-579 LAQAVEHVDPD
+579 LAQAVEHANPD

-630 PWIAEQIARFPLL
+630 PWIAEQITRFPLL
-643 LDELLNEARLFNPP
+643 LDELLNEGRLFKPP

-686 HFKLAHNLRVAASEI
+686 HFKLAHRLRVAASEI
-701 VGALPLMK
+701 AGSLPLMK

-732 TVARHGVPK
+732 TVARHGSPQ
-741 RPDGSDC
+741 RLDGTLC
-748 DPGFVIVGYG
+748 DPGFIIVGYG

-773 VFIHDGDPNAET
+773 VFIHDGDPQAET

-791 DSAQFFTRLG
+791 DGAQFFTRLG
-801 QRIIHLLTAQTNS
+801 QRIIHLLTTQTNS
-814 GQLYDVD
+814 GQLYEVD

-826 SGAAGLLVSSV
+826 SGASGLLVSSLG
-837 AAFARYQENEA
+837 AFDRYQQNEA
-848 WTWEHQALVR
+848 WTWEHQALIR
-858 ARVLVGC
+858 ARVLVGS
-865 RQTGAA
+865 QDVGHA
-871 FEQVRAQVLGRTRD
+871 FEQVRAKVLGRERD
-885 LDKLRAEVSE
+885 LAKLRQEVSE
-895 MRAKMRDNLGTRLT
+895 MRAKMRDNLGTKA
-909 TAGLGA
+909 TAAGTGA
-915 NAFDAGVPFD
+915 NAFDATALFD
-925 VKQDAGGI
+925 LKQDAGGI

-946 WSDKHPAL
+946 WSAQHPSL
-954 LQYTDNIRILEGLEQ
+954 LRYTDNIRILEGLEQ
-969 AGLLPAADAGL
+969 VGLMPAADAHL
-980 LREAYKA
+980 LREVYKA

-998 KQAGVIAGDQFSAE
+998 NEAGTVPGDQFADE
-1012 RREVMRIWQSLG
+1012 RRQVMRIWQALG
-1024 LSTPPVGAA
+1024 LS

>member
-1 MNLPLLV
+1 MSLPSLAPIPGLLQ
-8 EIPAALLPLVA
+8 PLA
-19 RNRESLRAAVGA
+19 SRAEQSWRTAV
-31 IQSESEGAAAGLIA
+31 AGLE
-45 GRTRSHNSQTDHPT
+45 GGHGLD
-59 PPFATPQ
+59 
-66 SPVGAGS
+66 
-73 TRDEALP
+73 
-80 VPTQP
+80 
-85 DWSPDRWLQW
+85 DWSPERWSAFS
-95 DRVTAA
+95 RVSAA
-101 SDFVLQQATQN
+101 SDFFIEQSLRD
-112 PVLLLDLAASG
+112 PLMLLELARSG
-123 DLDRAFAPGELCAQI
+123 ELDRTFAPGELCGQI
-138 AAAVSQAATEDELA
+138 AAAAQAATSDDELG
-152 RALRRQRARHQIRII
+152 RALRRQRTRQQVRII
-167 WRDLTRQADLIQTC
+167 WRDINRQADLIETC

-186 MADACID
+186 MADASID
-193 QAYQWLYLRHC
+193 QAYRWLYQRHC

-209 PMGRRSGQ
+209 PIGNRSGE
-217 PQHMVVLGMGKL
+217 PQAMVILGMGKL

-248 GGETEGAKRPLDN
+248 GGETVGAKRALDN

-268 GQRLIKALDPITVD
+268 GQRLIKALDPMTVD

-331 GDQQAGAQLL
+331 GDQVMGAQLL
-341 DMLRPFVYRRYLDFS
+341 SLLRPFVYRRYLDFS

-377 ADNIKLGSGGIR
+377 ADNIKLGAGGIR

-418 ATLEG
+418 TTLEG
-423 QGYLPAAVIA
+423 QGYLPGAVIS
-433 ELRDGYEFLRYTEH
+433 ELREGYEFLRYTEH

-459 LPDGDQDRAR
+459 LPDTEQDQAR
-469 IAFMMGFTDWASF
+469 IAFIMGFDSWSAF
-482 HQRLMQWRERTAWH
+482 HEQLMAWRGRIDWH
-496 FGELIADPDEEADVP
+496 FRQVIADPDEEEVID
-511 KEEIV
+511 EGELIV
-516 GGEWLPLWEDSQDQD
+516 GGEWLPLWEEVQDD
-531 VACRQLYTAG
+531 AAACAQLEEAG
-541 FNDPAKALK
+541 FVDAPKALK
-550 RLEDLRASPQ
+550 QLASLRSSPQ

-579 LAQAVEHVDPD
+579 LAQAVEHANPD

-630 PWIAEQIARFPLL
+630 PWIAEQITRFPLL
-643 LDELLNEARLFNPP
+643 LDELLNERRLFKPP

-686 HFKLAHNLRVAASEI
+686 NFKLAHRLRVAASEI
-701 VGALPLMK
+701 AGSLPLMK

-732 TVARHGVPK
+732 TVAKFGTPQRA
-741 RPDGSDC
+741 DGSLC
-748 DPGFVIVGYG
+748 DPGFIIVGYG

-791 DSAQFFTRLG
+791 DGAQFFTRLG

-826 SGAAGLLVSSV
+826 SGASGLLVSSLG
-837 AAFARYQENEA
+837 AFERYQESEA

-865 RQTGAA
+865 KQVGAA
-871 FEQVRAQVLGRTRD
+871 FENVRASVLGRERD
-885 LDKLRAEVSE
+885 LPTLRQEVSE
-895 MRAKMRDNLGTRLT
+895 MRAKMRGNLGTRI
-909 TAGLGA
+909 TAAGTA
-915 NAFDAGVPFD
+915 ENAYEATVPFD
-925 VKQDAGGI
+925 LKQDAGGI

-946 WSDKHPAL
+946 WSREHPAL
-954 LQYTDNIRILEGLEQ
+954 LRYTDNIRILEGLEQ
-969 AGLLPAADAGL
+969 VGLMPATDASL

-987 YRSAAHRQALQ
+987 FRAVAHRQALQ
-998 KQAGVIAGDQFSAE
+998 KEAGVVTGDQFVVE
-1012 RREVMRIWQSLG
+1012 RQHVRRIWSELG
-1024 LSTPPVGAA
+1024 LS

>member
-1 MNLPLLV
+1 MTLPVLAEL
-8 EIPAALLPLVA
+8 PAILLPLVSRSEQSFRTA
-19 RNRESLRAAVGA
+19 VASL
-31 IQSESEGAAAGLIA
+31 ENDHGL
-45 GRTRSHNSQTDHPT
+45 SSWT
-59 PPFATPQ
+59 PERWAQFA
-66 SPVGAGS
+66 
-73 TRDEALP
+73 
-80 VPTQP
+80 
-85 DWSPDRWLQW
+85 
-95 DRVTAA
+95 RVTAA
-101 SDFVLQQATQN
+101 SEFVIEQSVRDPLM
-112 PVLLLDLAASG
+112 LLSLVQSG
-123 DLDRAFAPGELCAQI
+123 ELDRAFAPGELCAQI
-138 AAAVSQAATEDELA
+138 AAAVNAAQSEDELG
-152 RALRRQRARHQIRII
+152 RALRRQRARHQVRII
-167 WRDLTRQADLIQTC
+167 WRDLTRQADLVQTC

-193 QAYQWLYLRHC
+193 QAYQWLYSRHC
-204 QQFGT
+204 EQFGT
-209 PMGRRSGQ
+209 PTGRRSGLPQ
-217 PQHMVVLGMGKL
+217 PMVILGMGKL

-248 GGETEGAKRPLDN
+248 GGETVGVKRSLDN

-268 GQRLIKALDPITVD
+268 GQRLIKALDPMTVD

-331 GDQQAGAQLL
+331 GDQVAGAQLL
-341 DMLRPFVYRRYLDFS
+341 EMLRPFVYRRYLDFS

-418 ATLEG
+418 STLEG
-423 QGYLPAAVIA
+423 QGYLPPAVVS
-433 ELRDGYEFLRYTEH
+433 ELREGYEFLRYTEH

-459 LPDGDQDRAR
+459 LPEGAQDQAR
-469 IAFMMGFTDWASF
+469 IAFMLGFADWEAF
-482 HQRLMQWRERTAWH
+482 HEKLMYWRGRVAWH
-496 FGELIADPDEEADVP
+496 FAQVIADPDEDEGAASEVV
-511 KEEIV
+511 V
-516 GGEWLPLWEDSQDQD
+516 GGEWLPLWEEAQDEEA
-531 VACRQLYTAG
+531 ACRQLQEGG
-541 FNDPAKALK
+541 FADASKALK
-550 RLEDLRASPQ
+550 ALAGLRGSPQ

-579 LAQAVEHVDPD
+579 IAQAVEHANPD

-609 LVLLTENPDAL
+609 LVLLTENPGAL

-630 PWIAEQIARFPLL
+630 PWIAEQITRFPLL
-643 LDELLNEARLFNPP
+643 LDELLNEGRLFKPP

-686 HFKLAHNLRVAASEI
+686 HFKLAHRLRVAASEI
-701 VGALPLMK
+701 AGSLPLMK

-732 TVARHGVPK
+732 TVAKYGTPLRT
-741 RPDGSDC
+741 DGTLC
-748 DPGFVIVGYG
+748 DPGFIIVGYG
-758 KVGGIELGHG
+758 KVGGLELGHG

-773 VFIHDGDPNAET
+773 VFIHDGDPQAET
-785 DGAKPI
+785 DGPKSI
-791 DSAQFFTRLG
+791 DGAQFFTRLG

-814 GQLYDVD
+814 GQLYEVD

-826 SGAAGLLVSSV
+826 SGAAGLLVSSLG
-837 AAFARYQENEA
+837 AFARYQENEA

-858 ARVLVGC
+858 ARVLVGSADVG
-865 RQTGAA
+865 QA
-871 FEQVRAQVLGRTRD
+871 FEKVRAQVLGKARD
-885 LDKLRAEVSE
+885 LATLQQEVSE
-895 MRAKMRDNLGTRLT
+895 MRAKMRDNLGTRS
-909 TAGLGA
+909 TAAGTAA
-915 NAFDAGVPFD
+915 NAFEATAPFD
-925 VKQDAGGI
+925 LKQDAGGI

-946 WSDKHPAL
+946 WSQSHPPL
-954 LQYTDNIRILEGLEQ
+954 LRWTDNIRILEELEHQGLM
-969 AGLLPAADAGL
+969 PAEDAGL

-998 KQAGVIAGDQFSAE
+998 KDAGVIPGDQFAEE
-1012 RREVMRIWQSLG
+1012 RRQVMRIWREMGLG
-1024 LSTPPVGAA
+1024 

>member
-1 MNLPLLV
+1 MSLPSLAP
-8 EIPAALLPLVA
+8 IPPLLLPLVTRA
-19 RNRESLRAAVGA
+19 EQSWRAAV
-31 IQSESEGAAAGLIA
+31 AGLD
-45 GRTRSHNSQTDHPT
+45 S
-59 PPFATPQ
+59 
-66 SPVGAGS
+66 
-73 TRDEALP
+73 EWALE
-80 VPTQP
+80 
-85 DWSPDRWLQW
+85 DWSAERWMAFN
-95 DRVTAA
+95 RVSAA
-101 SDFVLQQATQN
+101 SDFFIEQALRD
-112 PVLLLDLAASG
+112 PLMLLELAG
-123 DLDRAFAPGELCAQI
+123 FGELDRSFAPGELCGQI
-138 AAAVSQAATEDELA
+138 GSAVQQAHTDDELG
-152 RALRRQRARHQIRII
+152 RVLRRQRTRQQVRII
-167 WRDLTRQADLIQTC
+167 WRDLTRQADLIETC

-186 MADACID
+186 MADASID
-193 QAYQWLYLRHC
+193 QAYRWLYERHC

-209 PMGRRSGQ
+209 PIGQRSGEPQ
-217 PQHMVVLGMGKL
+217 PMVILGMGKL

-248 GGETEGAKRPLDN
+248 GGETVGAKRPLDN

-268 GQRLIKALDPITVD
+268 GQRLIKALDPMTVD

-331 GDQQAGAQLL
+331 GDQVMGAQLL
-341 DMLRPFVYRRYLDFS
+341 NLLRPFVYRRYLDFS

-377 ADNIKLGSGGIR
+377 ADNIKLGAGGIR

-409 QQRPLLKVL
+409 QQRPLLNVL
-418 ATLEG
+418 SILEG
-423 QGYLPAAVIA
+423 QGYLPGAVVS
-433 ELRDGYEFLRYTEH
+433 ELREGYEFLRYTEH

-459 LPDGDQDRAR
+459 LPDSEQDQAR
-469 IAFMMGFTDWASF
+469 IAFMMGFDSWATF
-482 HQRLMQWRERTAWH
+482 HEQLMAWRGRIDWH
-496 FGELIADPDEEADVP
+496 FRQVIADPDDEEDID
-511 KEEIV
+511 EGELIV
-516 GGEWLPLWEDSQDQD
+516 GGEWLPLWEEVQDD
-531 VACRQLYTAG
+531 AAACVQLQEAG
-541 FNDPAKALK
+541 FADAPKALK
-550 RLEDLRASPQ
+550 QLAGLRSSPQ

-579 LAQAVEHVDPD
+579 LAQAVEHANPD

-630 PWIAEQIARFPLL
+630 PWIAEQITRFPLL
-643 LDELLNEARLFNPP
+643 LDEVLNEGRLFKPP

-686 HFKLAHNLRVAASEI
+686 NFKLAHRLRVAASEI
-701 VGALPLMK
+701 AGSLPLMK

-732 TVARHGVPK
+732 TVAKYGTPQRT
-741 RPDGSDC
+741 DGSLC
-748 DPGFVIVGYG
+748 DPGFIIVGYG

-814 GQLYDVD
+814 GQLYEVD

-826 SGAAGLLVSSV
+826 SGASGLLVSSLG
-837 AAFARYQENEA
+837 AFERYQQNEA

-865 RQTGAA
+865 KQVGAA
-871 FEQVRAQVLGRTRD
+871 FEQVRAKVLGRERD
-885 LDKLRAEVSE
+885 LPTLRLEVSE
-895 MRAKMRDNLGTRLT
+895 MRAKMRDNLGTRIT
-909 TAGLGA
+909 AAGLGE
-915 NAFDAGVPFD
+915 NAFQPTVPFD
-925 VKQDAGGI
+925 LKQDAGGI

-946 WSDKHPAL
+946 WAWEYPQL
-954 LQYTDNIRILEGLEQ
+954 LRYTDNIRILEGLEQ
-969 AGLLPAADAGL
+969 AGLMPAADASL

-987 YRSAAHRQALQ
+987 FRAVAHRQALQ
-998 KQAGVIAGDQFSAE
+998 KEAGVVTGDQFVVE
-1012 RREVMRIWQSLG
+1012 RQHVRRIWSELG
-1024 LSTPPVGAA
+1024 LDPVSQNTELKL

>member
-1 MNLPLLV
+1 MTLPALAEL
-8 EIPAALLPLVA
+8 PAILLPLVS
-19 RNRESLRAAVGA
+19 RSEQSFRTAVA
-31 IQSESEGAAAGLIA
+31 QLED
-45 GRTRSHNSQTDHPT
+45 DHGFSTWT
-59 PPFATPQ
+59 PERWAQFA
-66 SPVGAGS
+66 
-73 TRDEALP
+73 
-80 VPTQP
+80 
-85 DWSPDRWLQW
+85 
-95 DRVTAA
+95 RVTAA
-101 SDFVLQQATQN
+101 SDFVIEQSVRDPLM
-112 PVLLLDLAASG
+112 LLSLVQSG
-123 DLDRAFAPGELCAQI
+123 ELDRPFAPGELCAQI
-138 AAAVSQAATEDELA
+138 AAAATAAQTEDELG
-152 RALRRQRARHQIRII
+152 RVLRRQRARHQVRII
-167 WRDLTRQADLIQTC
+167 WRDLTRQADLVQTC

-186 MADACID
+186 MADASID
-193 QAYQWLYLRHC
+193 QAYQWLYSRHC

-209 PMGRRSGQ
+209 PTGRRSGL
-217 PQHMVVLGMGKL
+217 PQQMVILGMGKL

-248 GGETEGAKRPLDN
+248 GGETVGVKRALDN

-268 GQRLIKALDPITVD
+268 GQRLIKALDPMTVD

-325 KARVVA
+325 KSRVVA
-331 GDQQAGAQLL
+331 GDQVAGAQLQE
-341 DMLRPFVYRRYLDFS
+341 MLRPFVYRRYLDFS

-418 ATLEG
+418 GTLEG
-423 QGYLPAAVIA
+423 QGYLPPAVIS
-433 ELRDGYEFLRYTEH
+433 ELREGYEFLRYTEH

-459 LPDGDQDRAR
+459 LPDTAQDQAR
-469 IAFMMGFTDWASF
+469 IAFMLGFADWDAF
-482 HQRLMQWRERTAWH
+482 HEKLMFWRGRVAWH
-496 FGELIADPDEEADVP
+496 FAQVIADPDEEEGADCEVV
-511 KEEIV
+511 V
-516 GGEWLPLWEDSQDQD
+516 GGEWLPLWEEAQDEEA
-531 VACRQLYTAG
+531 ACRQLEEGG
-541 FNDPAKALK
+541 FADATKALK
-550 RLEDLRASPQ
+550 ALAGLRSSPQ

-579 LAQAVEHVDPD
+579 LAQAVEHDNPD

-609 LVLLTENPDAL
+609 LVLLTENPGAL

-630 PWIAEQIARFPLL
+630 PWIAEQITRFPLL
-643 LDELLNEARLFNPP
+643 LDELLNEGRLFKPP

-686 HFKLAHNLRVAASEI
+686 HFKLAHRLRVAASEI
-701 VGALPLMK
+701 AGSLPLMK

-732 TVARHGVPK
+732 TVAKYGTPLRT
-741 RPDGSDC
+741 DGTLC
-748 DPGFVIVGYG
+748 DPGFIIVGYG

-773 VFIHDGDPNAET
+773 VFIHDGDPQAET

-791 DSAQFFTRLG
+791 DGAQFFTRLG

-814 GQLYDVD
+814 GQLYEVD

-826 SGAAGLLVSSV
+826 SGASGLLVSSLG
-837 AAFARYQENEA
+837 AFARYQENEA

-858 ARVLVGC
+858 ARVLVGS
-865 RQTGAA
+865 QDVGQA
-871 FEQVRAQVLGRTRD
+871 FEKVRAQVLGKTRD
-885 LDKLRAEVSE
+885 LAKLQQEVSE
-895 MRAKMRDNLGTRLT
+895 MRAKMRDNLGSKS
-909 TAGLGA
+909 TAAGTGA
-915 NAFDAGVPFD
+915 NAFEATAPFD
-925 VKQDAGGI
+925 LKQDAGGI

-946 WSDKHPAL
+946 WSQSHPPL
-954 LQYTDNIRILEGLEQ
+954 LRWTDNIRILEELEHEGLMPVE
-969 AGLLPAADAGL
+969 DASL

-998 KQAGVIAGDQFSAE
+998 KDAGVIPGDQFADE
-1012 RREVMRIWQSLG
+1012 RRQVMRIWRELG
-1024 LSTPPVGAA
+1024 LS

>member
-1 MNLPLLV
+1 MNLPELV
-8 EIPAALLPLVA
+8 DLPPLVQA
-19 RNRESLRAAVGA
+19 LTQPRREGFM
-31 IQSESEGAAAGLIA
+31 AAA
-45 GRTRSHNSQTDHPT
+45 QTDIPW
-59 PPFATPQ
+59 PEDF
-66 SPVGAGS
+66 
-73 TRDEALP
+73 
-80 VPTQP
+80 
-85 DWSPDRWLQW
+85 WSQF
-95 DRVTAA
+95 DRVCTA
-101 SDFVLQQATQN
+101 SDFVYQQVQQDPA
-112 PVLLLDLAASG
+112 LLLELHASG
-123 DLDRAFAPGELCAQI
+123 QLQRAFQAGELCAQI
-138 AAAVSQAATEDELA
+138 TAAVSVAESEDQLG
-152 RALRRQRARHQIRII
+152 RLLRRQRTRQQVRII
-167 WRDLTRQADLIQTC
+167 WRDLTRQADLVHTC

-186 MADACID
+186 LADACID
-193 QAYQWLYLRHC
+193 QAYHWLYPRHC

-209 PMGRRSGQ
+209 PKGRRTGEA
-217 PQHMVVLGMGKL
+217 QHLVVLGMGKL

-235 LSSDIDLIFAYPE
+235 LSSDIDLIFGYPE
-248 GGETEGAKRPLDN
+248 GGETEGTKRPLDN

-268 GQRLIKALDPITVD
+268 GQRLIKALDPVTVD

-331 GDQQAGAQLL
+331 GDKVAGARLL
-341 DMLRPFVYRRYLDFS
+341 EMLRPFVYRRYLDFS

-377 ADNIKLGSGGIR
+377 VDNIKLGAGGIR

-409 QQRPLLKVL
+409 QQRPLLRVL

-423 QGYLPAAVIA
+423 QGYLPAAVVN
-433 ELRDGYEFLRYTEH
+433 ELRDGYAFMRYTEH

-459 LPDGDQDRAR
+459 LPDGALDQAR
-469 IAFMMGFTDWASF
+469 IALMMGFANWASF
-482 HQRLMQWRERTAWH
+482 HQQLMHWRGRIDWH
-496 FGELIADPDEEADVP
+496 FRQVIADPDEEEGATGDLS
-511 KEEIV
+511 V
-516 GGEWLPLWEDSQDQD
+516 GGEWLPLWEEDQHEE
-531 VACRQLYTAG
+531 AARRQLEEAG
-541 FNDPAKALK
+541 FHDAARALK
-550 RLEDLRASPQ
+550 RLADLRVSPQ
-560 LRAMQRLGRER
+560 LRAMQRVGRER

-579 LAQAVEHVDPD
+579 LAQAVEHADPD

-630 PWIAEQIARFPLL
+630 PWIAEQITRFPLL
-643 LDELLNEARLFNPP
+643 LDELLNEDRLFSPP
-657 LAPELAA
+657 FAPELAA

-701 VGALPLMK
+701 AGNLPLMK

-732 TVARHGVPK
+732 TVARHGSPL
-741 RPDGSDC
+741 RTDGSPC

-773 VFIHDGDPNAET
+773 VFIHDADANAET

-801 QRIIHLLTAQTNS
+801 QRIIHMLTAHTNS
-814 GQLYDVD
+814 GQLYEVD

-826 SGAAGLLVSSV
+826 SGAAGLLVSSIS
-837 AAFARYQENEA
+837 AFERYQEKEA

-865 RQTGAA
+865 PRVASA
-871 FEQVRAQVLGRTRD
+871 FEQVRARVLSQSRD
-885 LDKLRAEVSE
+885 LPALRVEVSE
-895 MRAKMRDNLGTRLT
+895 MRAKMRDNLGSRV
-909 TAGLGA
+909 TAAGTGT
-915 NAFDAGVPFD
+915 NAFDANAPLD
-925 VKQDAGGI
+925 LKQDAGGI

-946 WSDKHPAL
+946 WSGQHPGL

-969 AGLLPAADAGL
+969 AGLLPGADASL

-998 KQAGVIAGDQFSAE
+998 KQAGVVSGNQFINE
-1012 RREVMRIWQSLG
+1012 RREVRRIWGELG
-1024 LSTPPVGAA
+1024 LT

>member
-1 MNLPLLV
+1 MNVPLLV
-8 EIPAALLPLVA
+8 DLPADLTPLIS
-19 RNRESLRAAVGA
+19 RNRDSFHVAL
-31 IQSESEGAAAGLIA
+31 AAAELAEQLA
-45 GRTRSHNSQTDHPT
+45 GWP
-59 PPFATPQ
+59 A
-66 SPVGAGS
+66 
-73 TRDEALP
+73 E
-80 VPTQP
+80 
-85 DWSPDRWLQW
+85 RWAQF
-95 DRVTAA
+95 DRVCAC
-101 SDFVLQQATQN
+101 SDFVLQQVLRD
-112 PVLLLDLAASG
+112 PGLLLQLIDSG
-123 DLDRAFAPGELCAQI
+123 ELDRRYAQGELCTQI
-138 AAAVSQAATEDELA
+138 ATATQAASTEDELG
-152 RALRRQRARHQIRII
+152 RVLRRQRNRHQVRII
-167 WRDLTRQADLIQTC
+167 WRDLTRQADLVQTC
-181 RDLSD
+181 QDLSD
-186 MADACID
+186 MADASID
-193 QAYQWLYLRHC
+193 QAYRWLYPRHC
-204 QQFGT
+204 EQFGT
-209 PMGRRSGQ
+209 PIGRRSGE
-217 PQHMVVLGMGKL
+217 PQQMVVLGMGKL

-248 GGETEGAKRPLDN
+248 GGETQGTKRPLDN

-268 GQRLIKALDPITVD
+268 GQRLIKALDPVTVD

-331 GDQQAGAQLL
+331 GDQQAGGQLL
-341 DMLRPFVYRRYLDFS
+341 EMLRPFVYRRYLDFS

-377 ADNIKLGSGGIR
+377 AENIKLGSGGIR

-423 QGYLPAAVIA
+423 QGYLPGAVIA
-433 ELRDGYEFLRYTEH
+433 EMRQGYEFLRYTEH
-447 AIQAIADRQTQM
+447 AIQAIADKQTQM
-459 LPDGDQDRAR
+459 LPDSEQDRAR
-469 IAFMMGFTDWASF
+469 MACMMGFADWAAF
-482 HQRLMQWRERTAWH
+482 HAQLMVWRGRIDWH
-496 FGELIADPDEEADVP
+496 FRQVIADPDEEEGEV
-511 KEEIV
+511 EVVV
-516 GGEWLPLWEDSQDQD
+516 GGEWLPLWEEAQHEEA
-531 VACRQLYTAG
+531 ACRQLEEAG
-541 FNDPAKALK
+541 FFDAPKALK
-550 RLEDLRASPQ
+550 HLANLRGSPQ

-579 LAQAVEHVDPD
+579 LAQAVEHDDPD

-630 PWIAEQIARFPLL
+630 PWIAEQITRFPLL
-643 LDELLNEARLFNPP
+643 LDELLNEGRLFNPP

-701 VGALPLMK
+701 NGSLPLMK

-718 EAILEQVLALAWRQ
+718 EAILAQVLALAWRQ
-732 TVARHGVPK
+732 TVARHGVP
-741 RPDGSDC
+741 RRADGSLC
-748 DPGFVIVGYG
+748 DPGFVILGYG

-773 VFIHDGDPNAET
+773 VFIHDGDANTET

-814 GQLYDVD
+814 GQLYEVD

-826 SGAAGLLVSSV
+826 SGAAGLLVSSLG
-837 AAFARYQENEA
+837 AFARYQENEA

-858 ARVLVGC
+858 ARVLVGDA
-865 RQTGAA
+865 GVASA
-871 FEQVRAQVLGRTRD
+871 FEQVRAQVLGRERD
-885 LDKLRAEVSE
+885 LSKLSAEVSE
-895 MRAKMRDNLGTRLT
+895 MRAKMRDNLGTRATLAG
-909 TAGLGA
+909 TAP
-915 NAFDAGVPFD
+915 NAFDAAVRFD
-925 VKQDAGGI
+925 LKQDAGGI

-946 WSDKHPAL
+946 WSREHPAL
-954 LQYTDNIRILEGLEQ
+954 LRYTDNIRILEGLEQ
-969 AGLLPAADAGL
+969 AGLMPAADAAL

-987 YRSAAHRQALQ
+987 YRSVAHRQALQ
-998 KQAGVIAGDQFSAE
+998 KQAGVISGDQFVTE
-1012 RREVMRIWQSLG
+1012 RQEVRRIWAQLG
-1024 LSTPPVGAA
+1024 LV

>member
-1 MNLPLLV
+1 MSLPLLADF
-8 EIPAALLPLVA
+8 PAILLPFITRAQQTFRTALA
-19 RNRESLRAAVGA
+19 DLSADALASFEAWPESRRLA
-31 IQSESEGAAAGLIA
+31 
-45 GRTRSHNSQTDHPT
+45 
-59 PPFATPQ
+59 F
-66 SPVGAGS
+66 
-73 TRDEALP
+73 
-80 VPTQP
+80 
-85 DWSPDRWLQW
+85 
-95 DRVTAA
+95 DRVCAA
-101 SDFVLQQATQN
+101 SDFVTEQICRD
-112 PVLLLDLAASG
+112 PGMLLDLADS
-123 DLDRAFAPGELCAQI
+123 GELERSFSTGELRGQI
-138 AAAVSQAATEDELA
+138 ANALSTATTDDELG
-152 RALRRQRARHQIRII
+152 RNLRRQRMRHQVRII
-167 WRDLTRQADLIQTC
+167 WRDLTRQADLIETC

-193 QAYQWLYLRHC
+193 LACHWLHERLC

-209 PMGRRSGQ
+209 PTGRRTGL
-217 PQHMVVLGMGKL
+217 PQQMVILGMGKL

-235 LSSDIDLIFAYPE
+235 LSSDIDLIFGYPE
-248 GGETEGAKRPLDN
+248 GGETVGVKRPLDN

-268 GQRLIKALDPITVD
+268 GQRLIKALDPVTVD

-325 KARVVA
+325 KARVVG
-331 GDQQAGAQLL
+331 GDQKAGAELL
-341 DMLRPFVYRRYLDFS
+341 EMLRPFVYRRYLDFS

-368 QQEVRRKGM
+368 QQEVKRKGM
-377 ADNIKLGSGGIR
+377 AENIKLGAGGIR

-409 QQRPLLKVL
+409 QQRPLFKVL
-418 ATLEG
+418 KTLEG
-423 QGYLPAAVIA
+423 QGYLPSAVTE
-433 ELRDGYEFLRYTEH
+433 ELREGYEFLRYTEH

-459 LPDGDQDRAR
+459 LPDNEQDQAR
-469 IAFMMGFTDWASF
+469 IALMMGFSDWASF
-482 HQRLMQWRERTAWH
+482 HERLMYWRGRVSWH
-496 FGELIADPDEEADVP
+496 FRQVIADPDSDPDDEQEDDSEV
-511 KEEIV
+511 IV
-516 GGEWLPLWEDSQDQD
+516 GGEWLPLWEESQDEE
-531 VACRQLYTAG
+531 AASRQLSQAG
-541 FNDPAKALK
+541 FVNAETAIKHLAN
-550 RLEDLRASPQ
+550 LRSSPH
-560 LRAMQRLGRER
+560 LRSMQRLSRER

-579 LAQAVEHVDPD
+579 LAQAVEHDKPD

-643 LDELLNEARLFNPP
+643 LDELLNEGRLFNPP

-664 ELRERLT
+664 ELRERLI

-686 HFKLAHNLRVAASEI
+686 HFKLAHSLRVAASEI
-701 VGALPLMK
+701 TGSLPLMK

-718 EAILEQVLALAWRQ
+718 EAILEQVLALAWRHS
-732 TVARHGVPK
+732 VARHGTPS
-741 RPDGSDC
+741 RPDGTLC

-773 VFIHDGDPNAET
+773 VFIHDGDPQTET
-785 DGAKPI
+785 DGARPI

-801 QRIIHLLTAQTNS
+801 QRIIHLLTTQTNS

-826 SGAAGLLVSSV
+826 SGASGLLVSSLG
-837 AAFARYQENEA
+837 AFARYQDKEA

-858 ARVLVGC
+858 ARVLTGSPDVG
-865 RQTGAA
+865 R
-871 FEQVRAQVLGRTRD
+871 EVEKVRADVLGRERD

-895 MRAKMRDNLGTRLT
+895 MRAKMRDNLGSRLT
-909 TAGLGA
+909 AAGRGA
-915 NAFDAGVPFD
+915 NAFESSMPFD
-925 VKQDAGGI
+925 LKQDAGGI

-946 WSDKHPAL
+946 WSREHPGL
-954 LQYTDNIRILEGLEQ
+954 LQYTDNIRILEGLEE
-969 AGLLPAADAGL
+969 AGLLPDADASL

-998 KQAGVIAGDQFSAE
+998 KQAGVVSGDQFHCE
-1012 RREVMRIWQSLG
+1012 RREVMRIWAQMG
-1024 LSTPPVGAA
+1024 LS

>member
-1 MNLPLLV
+1 MSLPLLA
-8 EIPAALLPLVA
+8 ELPAVLLPFVTRAGQSWRTALD
-19 RNRESLRAAVGA
+19 SL
-31 IQSESEGAAAGLIA
+31 
-45 GRTRSHNSQTDHPT
+45 T
-59 PPFATPQ
+59 
-66 SPVGAGS
+66 
-73 TRDEALP
+73 DEARHQFQAWPEARL
-80 VPTQP
+80 
-85 DWSPDRWLQW
+85 SAF
-95 DRVTAA
+95 DRVCAA
-101 SDFVLQQATQN
+101 SDFVADQVSRDPLM
-112 PVLLLDLAASG
+112 LLDLAESG
-123 DLDRAFAPGELCAQI
+123 ELERSFAPGELLGQI
-138 AAAVSQAATEDELA
+138 ANAVIQAASDDELG
-152 RALRRQRARHQIRII
+152 RNLRRQRTRQQVRII
-167 WRDLTRQADLIQTC
+167 WRDLTRQADLVETC

-186 MADACID
+186 MADGCID
-193 QAYQWLYLRHC
+193 LAYKWLYERHC

-209 PMGRRSGQ
+209 PTGRRTGE
-217 PQHMVVLGMGKL
+217 PQQMVILGMGKL

-248 GGETEGAKRPLDN
+248 GGETQGVKRPLDN

-268 GQRLIKALDPITVD
+268 GQRLIKALDPVTVD

-325 KARVVA
+325 KARVVG
-331 GDQQAGAQLL
+331 GDQEKGSELL

-377 ADNIKLGSGGIR
+377 ADNIKLGAGGIR

-418 ATLEG
+418 KTLEG
-423 QGYLPAAVIA
+423 QGYLPAAVID
-433 ELRDGYEFLRYTEH
+433 ELREGYQFLRYTEH

-459 LPDGDQDRAR
+459 LPDDPQDKAR
-469 IAFMMGFTDWASF
+469 IAFMMGFADWASF
-482 HQRLMQWRERTAWH
+482 HEQLMHWRERVGWH
-496 FGELIADPDEEADVP
+496 FRQVIADPDEEEGQEDHG
-511 KEEIV
+511 EEIV
-516 GGEWLPLWEDSQDQD
+516 GGEWLPLWEESQNEES
-531 VACRQLYTAG
+531 ACLQLQEGG
-541 FNDPAKALK
+541 FADAQKALK
-550 RLEDLRASPQ
+550 NLSNLRNSSQ
-560 LRAMQRLGRER
+560 LRSMQRLGRER

-579 LAQAVEHVDPD
+579 LAQAVEHDNPD

-609 LVLLTENPDAL
+609 LVLLTENPGAL

-643 LDELLNEARLFNPP
+643 LDELLNEGRLFSPP
-657 LAPELAA
+657 QAPELAA

-686 HFKLAHNLRVAASEI
+686 HFKLAHRLRVAASEI
-701 VGALPLMK
+701 TGSLPLMK

-718 EAILEQVLALAWRQ
+718 EAILEQVLALAWRH
-732 TVARHGVPK
+732 TVARHGAPR
-741 RPDGSDC
+741 RPDGTLC

-773 VFIHDGDPNAET
+773 VFIHDGDPQAET

-791 DSAQFFTRLG
+791 DGAQFFTRLG
-801 QRIIHLLTAQTNS
+801 QRIIHLITTQTNS
-814 GQLYDVD
+814 GQLYEVD

-826 SGAAGLLVSSV
+826 SGAAGLLVSSLG
-837 AAFARYQENEA
+837 AFSRYQENEA

-858 ARVLVGC
+858 ARVLVGSTDVG
-865 RQTGAA
+865 RQ
-871 FEQVRAQVLGRTRD
+871 FEAVRASVLGRERD
-885 LDKLRAEVSE
+885 LTKLRQEVSE
-895 MRAKMRDNLGTRLT
+895 MRAKMRDNLGTRT
-909 TAGLGA
+909 TAAGKGA
-915 NAFDAGVPFD
+915 NAFEPTARFD
-925 VKQDAGGI
+925 LKQDAGGI

-946 WSDKHPAL
+946 WSREHPAL
-954 LQYTDNIRILEGLEQ
+954 LRYTDNIRILEGLEEV
-969 AGLLPAADAGL
+969 GLMAAADAGL

-998 KQAGVIAGDQFSAE
+998 NDPGVVAGDQFATE
-1012 RREVMRIWQSLG
+1012 RREVMRIWAQLG
-1024 LSTPPVGAA
+1024 LS

>member
-1 MNLPLLV
+1 MTLPALAEL
-8 EIPAALLPLVA
+8 PAILLPLVS
-19 RNRESLRAAVGA
+19 RSEQSFRTAVAQLQDDLGF
-31 IQSESEGAAAGLIA
+31 S
-45 GRTRSHNSQTDHPT
+45 TWT
-59 PPFATPQ
+59 PERWAQFA
-66 SPVGAGS
+66 
-73 TRDEALP
+73 
-80 VPTQP
+80 
-85 DWSPDRWLQW
+85 
-95 DRVTAA
+95 RVTAA
-101 SDFVLQQATQN
+101 SDFVIEQSVRDPLM
-112 PVLLLDLAASG
+112 LLSLVQSG
-123 DLDRAFAPGELCAQI
+123 ELDRPFAPGELCGQI
-138 AAAVSQAATEDELA
+138 AAAVSTAQSEDELG
-152 RALRRQRARHQIRII
+152 RVLRRQRARHQVRII
-167 WRDLTRQADLIQTC
+167 WRDLTRQADLVQTC

-186 MADACID
+186 MADASID
-193 QAYQWLYLRHC
+193 QAYQWLYSRHC
-204 QQFGT
+204 EQFGT
-209 PMGRRSGQ
+209 PTGRRSGE
-217 PQHMVVLGMGKL
+217 PQQMVILGMGKL

-248 GGETEGAKRPLDN
+248 GGETVGVKRALDN

-268 GQRLIKALDPITVD
+268 GQRLIKALDPMTVD

-325 KARVVA
+325 KSRVVA
-331 GDQQAGAQLL
+331 GDQVAGAQLQE
-341 DMLRPFVYRRYLDFS
+341 MLRPFVYRRYLDFS

-418 ATLEG
+418 STLEG
-423 QGYLPAAVIA
+423 QGYLPPAVIS
-433 ELRDGYEFLRYTEH
+433 ELREGYEFLRYTEH

-459 LPDGDQDRAR
+459 LPDSPQDQAR
-469 IAFMMGFTDWASF
+469 IAFMLGFADWDAF
-482 HQRLMQWRERTAWH
+482 HEKLMFWRGRVAWH
-496 FGELIADPDEEADVP
+496 FAQVIADPDEEEGADCEVV
-511 KEEIV
+511 V
-516 GGEWLPLWEDSQDQD
+516 GGEWLPLWEEAQDEEA
-531 VACRQLYTAG
+531 ACRQLEEGG
-541 FNDPAKALK
+541 FADATKALK
-550 RLEDLRASPQ
+550 ALAGLRSSPQ

-579 LAQAVEHVDPD
+579 LAQAVEHDNPD

-609 LVLLTENPDAL
+609 LVLLTENPGAL

-630 PWIAEQIARFPLL
+630 PWIAEQITRFPLL
-643 LDELLNEARLFNPP
+643 LDELLNEGRLFKPP

-686 HFKLAHNLRVAASEI
+686 HFKLAHRLRVAASEI
-701 VGALPLMK
+701 AGSLPLMK

-732 TVARHGVPK
+732 TVAKYGTPLRT
-741 RPDGSDC
+741 DGTLC
-748 DPGFVIVGYG
+748 DPGFIIVGYG

-773 VFIHDGDPNAET
+773 VFIHDGDPQAET

-791 DSAQFFTRLG
+791 DGAQFFTRLG

-814 GQLYDVD
+814 GQLYEVD

-826 SGAAGLLVSSV
+826 SGASGLLVSSLG
-837 AAFARYQENEA
+837 AFARYQENEA

-858 ARVLVGC
+858 ARVLVGS
-865 RQTGAA
+865 QDVGQA
-871 FEQVRAQVLGRTRD
+871 FEKVRAQVLGKARD
-885 LDKLRAEVSE
+885 LAKLQQEVSE
-895 MRAKMRDNLGTRLT
+895 MRAKMRDNLGSKS
-909 TAGLGA
+909 TAAGTAA
-915 NAFDAGVPFD
+915 NAFDATAPFD
-925 VKQDAGGI
+925 LKQDAGGI

-946 WSDKHPAL
+946 WSQTHPPL
-954 LQYTDNIRILEGLEQ
+954 LRWTDNIRILEELEHEGLMPVE
-969 AGLLPAADAGL
+969 DASL

-998 KQAGVIAGDQFSAE
+998 KDAGVIPGDQFADE
-1012 RREVMRIWQSLG
+1012 RRQVMRIWRELG
-1024 LSTPPVGAA
+1024 LS

>member
-1 MNLPLLV
+1 MSLPSLADF
-8 EIPAALLPLVA
+8 PAILLPLITRAQQTFRTALADLSADAVA
-19 RNRESLRAAVGA
+19 S
-31 IQSESEGAAAGLIA
+31 
-45 GRTRSHNSQTDHPT
+45 
-59 PPFATPQ
+59 F
-66 SPVGAGS
+66 
-73 TRDEALP
+73 EAWP
-80 VPTQP
+80 EP
-85 DWSPDRWLQW
+85 RRKAF
-95 DRVTAA
+95 DRVCAA
-101 SDFVLQQATQN
+101 SDFVTEQVCRDPQMLLQ
-112 PVLLLDLAASG
+112 LAES
-123 DLDRAFAPGELCAQI
+123 GELERSFSVGELREQI
-138 AAAVSQAATEDELA
+138 ADALRPAATDEELG
-152 RALRRQRARHQIRII
+152 RNLRRQRARQQVRII
-167 WRDLTRQADLIQTC
+167 WRDLTRQADLIETC
-181 RDLSD
+181 RDLSE
-186 MADACID
+186 MADGSID
-193 QAYQWLYLRHC
+193 LAYHWLYERHC
-204 QQFGT
+204 QLLGT
-209 PMGRRSGQ
+209 PTGRRTGQ
-217 PQHMVVLGMGKL
+217 PQHMVILGMGKL

-235 LSSDIDLIFAYPE
+235 LSSDIDLIFGYPE
-248 GGETEGAKRPLDN
+248 GGETVGVKRPLDN

-268 GQRLIKALDPITVD
+268 GQRLIKALDPVTVD

-325 KARVVA
+325 KARVVG
-331 GDQQAGAQLL
+331 GDQVAGAELL

-368 QQEVRRKGM
+368 QHEVKRKGM
-377 ADNIKLGSGGIR
+377 AENIKLGAGGIR

-409 QQRPLLKVL
+409 QQRPLFKVL
-418 ATLEG
+418 KTLEG
-423 QGYLPAAVIA
+423 QGYLPAAVTE
-433 ELRDGYEFLRYTEH
+433 ELREGYEFLRYTEH

-459 LPDGDQDRAR
+459 LPDNEQDQAR
-469 IAFMMGFTDWASF
+469 IALIMGFADWASF
-482 HQRLMQWRERTAWH
+482 HERLMHWRSRVSWH
-496 FGELIADPDEEADVP
+496 FRQVIADPDSDPDDEQEDDSEV
-511 KEEIV
+511 IV
-516 GGEWLPLWEDSQDQD
+516 GGEWLPLWEESQDEE
-531 VACRQLYTAG
+531 AAERQLVQAG
-541 FNDPAKALK
+541 FVNAGQALK
-550 RLEDLRASPQ
+550 QLASLRSSPN
-560 LRAMQRLGRER
+560 LRSMQRLSRER

-579 LAQAVEHVDPD
+579 LAQAVEHKKPD

-643 LDELLNEARLFNPP
+643 LDELLNEGRLFNPP

-664 ELRERLT
+664 ELRERLI

-686 HFKLAHNLRVAASEI
+686 HFKLAHSLRVAASEI
-701 VGALPLMK
+701 SGSLPLMK

-718 EAILEQVLALAWRQ
+718 EAILEQVLALAWRYS
-732 TVARHGVPK
+732 VARHGTPS
-741 RPDGSDC
+741 RPDGTLC

-773 VFIHDGDPNAET
+773 VFIHDGDLQAET

-814 GQLYDVD
+814 GQLYEVD

-826 SGAAGLLVSSV
+826 SGASGLLVSSLG
-837 AAFARYQENEA
+837 AFARYQDKEA

-858 ARVLVGC
+858 ARVLTGSADVG
-865 RQTGAA
+865 QG
-871 FEQVRAQVLGRTRD
+871 FERVRADVLGRERD
-885 LDKLRAEVSE
+885 LDTLRVEVSE

-909 TAGLGA
+909 AAGRSA
-915 NAFDAGVPFD
+915 NAFEASMPFD
-925 VKQDAGGI
+925 LKQDAGGI

-946 WSDKHPAL
+946 WSREHPVL
-954 LQYTDNIRILEGLEQ
+954 LQYTDNVRILEGLEE
-969 AGLLPAADAGL
+969 AGLLPDADASL

-998 KQAGVIAGDQFSAE
+998 KQAGVVSGDQFHAE
-1012 RREVMRIWQSLG
+1012 RREVMRIWAQMG
-1024 LSTPPVGAA
+1024 LS